1 MSNAVKKPQQKT
13 LMTGD
18 FLRIM
23 LIHLAAMG
31 SFGVYYFLPRFVRLT
46 GGGEFLIGLVM
57 GAPAAAALLFRLPT
71 GGWVDRLGRRRMVI
85 TGLGLFSIAN
95 ILPVFATQAGLYL
108 ILVRAA
114 AGATMVIYFTAIV
127 TYVAEKAPEG
137 RRAEAIAL
145 YGAAGFI
152 AQAVSPWMSERLLD
166 ILPFEPITRFRIIF
180 GLAGL
185 FTLTAMGLSFLMRHD
200 DDHEEKHLQPDPW
213 YTVLRSRALVYVIIP
228 SVAFGIGYCS
238 IFSFISDFTAHHSLG
253 PASYFFISYS
263 VTVVILRLSTGKV
276 VDWMDRRLVNL
287 ASLAIIVVGLFLASV
302 TGGGLGLVLVGILT
316 GTGHGYIFPS
326 LSTLSFDSSPARNR
340 GTSMALYML
349 GFDLSTMAMSPVLGK
364 VAEHWNYFVM
374 FRVAGVILLIGM
386 AIYATGWRYHSVDA
400 IRQAALSRSGGK
412 LLDSAGA
419 PR

>member
-1 MSNAVKKPQQKT
+1 M
-13 LMTGD
+13 LTGD

-23 LIHLAAMG
+23 LIHLTAMG
-31 SFGVYYFLPRFVRLT
+31 SFGIYFFLPRFVRLT
-46 GGGEFLIGLVM
+46 GGGEFMIGLVM
-57 GAPAAAALLFRLPT
+57 GAPAAAALIFRLPT

-95 ILPVFATQAGLYL
+95 ILPVFATQAGWYL
-108 ILVRAA
+108 ILARAL

-152 AQAVSPWMSERLLD
+152 AQAVSPWMCERLLEV
-166 ILPFEPITRFRIIF
+166 LPFEPIMRFRIIF
-180 GLAGL
+180 GLAGV
-185 FTLTAMGLSFLMRHD
+185 FTLTAMFLSFLMEHD

-213 YTVLRSRALVYVIIP
+213 YTVMRSRALVYVIIP

-238 IFSFISDFTAHHSLG
+238 IFSFISDFTSHNSLG
-253 PASYFFISYS
+253 PASYFFVSYS
-263 VTVVILRLSTGKV
+263 VTVVILRLSTGRV
-276 VDWMDRRLVNL
+276 IDWMDRRLVNI
-287 ASLAIIVVGLFLASV
+287 ASLLIIVAGLFLASRT
-302 TGGGLGLVLVGILT
+302 TGAAGLVLVGILT

-349 GFDLSTMAMSPVLGK
+349 GFDLSTMTMSPVLGK
-364 VAEHWNYFVM
+364 VAEHWDYFAM
-374 FRVAGVILLIGM
+374 FRVAGVILLIGT

-400 IRQAALSRSGGK
+400 IRQSAVARSGNGK
-412 LLDSAGA
+412 LFDSAGA